1 MADILLF
8 VTINRFVVVVIAPMS
23 DKAFGP
29 IKSYIG
35 SREFTSYKIV
45 NPHYCLR

>member
-1 MADILLF
+1 M
-8 VTINRFVVVVIAPMS
+8 TINRFVVVVVIVPMS

-35 SREFTSYKIV
+35 SKEFTSYKTV
-45 NPHYCLR
+45 NPQYCLR